1 MSAAPPEQGQ
11 AGERTAAWGVAY
23 SAAAYAIWAMFPVYF
38 KAVAHVPAM
47 QVLAHRVVWSLLFLG
62 IVIFV
67 SAGWGAIWR
76 ALRAPSLLR
85 LLALS
90 SCAIAINWGV
100 FVWAVA
106 EGRVLECSL
115 GYFAT
120 PLLSIILGVLVLRER
135 LRPMQSVAVAMA
147 AAGVMYQT
155 LVFDKVPW
163 VALVLALSFAG
174 YALLRKISPIEP
186 IGGLFIEALLLT
198 PVALGYLLFTASEG
212 NGAFG
217 AGDWRLDA
225 GLAFSGPLTA
235 LPLIL
240 FVGGARRIRLATVG
254 LLQYITPT
262 GQFILTVL
270 VYGEAF
276 SRSSIVVF
284 ACIWAGLA
292 VYTLDALRRSA
303 ERYR

>member
-1 MSAAPPEQGQ
+1 MSVAEPDRRQTA
-11 AGERTAAWGVAY
+11 ERAAAWGVAY
-23 SAAAYAIWAMFPVYF
+23 SAAAYAIWAMFPIYF
-38 KAVAHVPAM
+38 KAIAQVPAM

-62 IVIFV
+62 IVLA
-67 SAGWGAIWR
+67 AGGGWSIVRR
-76 ALRAPSLLR
+76 AMRAPGLLR

-90 SCAIAINWGV
+90 SCAIAVNWGV

-106 EGRVLECSL
+106 QDRVLECSL

-120 PLLSIILGVLVLRER
+120 PLLSITLGVLVLGER
-135 LRPMQSVAVAMA
+135 LHPMQWAAVALA

-155 LVFDKVPW
+155 LVFGVVPW

-198 PVALGYLLFTASEG
+198 PVALGYLLLVTAEG
-212 NGAFG
+212 TGAFG

-225 GLAFSGPLTA
+225 GLALSGPLTA

-240 FVGGARRIRLATVG
+240 FVAGARRIRLATVG

-262 GQFILTVL
+262 GQFLLAVL

-276 SRSSIVVF
+276 PRRALSSS
-284 ACIWAGLA
+284 LA
-292 VYTLDALRRSA
+292 SGRALRSIA
-303 ERYR
+303 STL